1 MISKNHQDLIGQVI
15 SYQTDRDK
23 DLYQKKFLYDSLIN
37 IKNPVI
43 LEFGVNT
50 GASTSI
56 FVHVAEQN
64 NGHVYS
70 IDIKDC
76 SDVVISDNWSF
87 FRINDL
93 EIKKILEN
101 FEILYKGIDVIY
113 VDSYHD
119 SDHVE
124 KLTYAWFPYLKKNGF
139 LFFDDTDNYIY
150 RKKKL
155 IPHTINVGEI
165 NSAIEKIYFSN
176 EDSIVYSR
184 IFGSS
189 GLSRYIK
196 ITNMNDKLNIAKE
209 LWDVNFFIRYFYIY
223 IRKLF
228 KFFKK
233 NN

>member
-1 MISKNHQDLIGQVI
+1 MISKNHQDLIAQVI
-15 SYQTDRDK
+15 SYQTDKDK
-23 DLYQKKFLYDSLIN
+23 DLYQKKFLYDSIIN
-37 IKNPVI
+37 IKKPII

-56 FVHVAEQN
+56 FAHVAEQN

-70 IDIKDC
+70 IDINDC

-87 FRINDL
+87 LKINDL
-93 EIKKILEN
+93 EIKKILES
-101 FEILYKGIDVIY
+101 FEILSSGIDAIY

-124 KLTYAWFPYLKKNGF
+124 KLIYTWFPYLKKNGF

-155 IPHTINVGEI
+155 ISHTINVGEI

-176 EDSIVYSR
+176 EDNIVYSR
-184 IFGSS
+184 VFGSS

-196 ITNMNDKLNIAKE
+196 INNMNDKLNLAKE
-209 LWDVNFFIRYFYIY
+209 VWDVNYFIRYLYIY

-233 NN
+233 K